1 MNNVICTADIRSNKK
16 TYLIVW
22 YILLLLAGYVIALL
36 HNDGFDHAIWL
47 FCLPVYTY
55 EKGVWVNG
63 WIDHYVK
70 GGGWFKFFDYGDER
84 DLYMWLLCISI
95 FIICV
100 IGIPLIIKAIF
111 SHIEKNSSLKLTESG
126 IEGKRKKLF
135 SSAELK
141 LPIDKVDNIMVRSN
155 VFCALFGGK
164 IVAVSSASGLV
175 KFPWV
180 QNAEEFVNAT
190 LAKIEEYKKTIKD
203 DNKSLISAVAQSASA
218 ATNSSTSAKVKEL
231 KEMLDSGLISQ
242 EEFEAKRQE
251 LLSKM

>member
-1 MNNVICTADIRSNKK
+1 MDKEICRAKIIHDKSTGYIIWFILIAVFSVAGSVFPNIGNYIRSHFFFIAYKYDDGK
-16 TYLIVW
+16 YYHFYTDRFILI
-22 YILLLLAGYVIALL
+22 ILIAIALIL
-36 HNDGFDHAIWL
+36 IPIF
-47 FCLPVYTY
+47 
-55 EKGVWVNG
+55 
-63 WIDHYVK
+63 VK
-70 GGGWFKFFDYGDER
+70 II
-84 DLYMWLLCISI
+84 ISN
-95 FIICV
+95 
-100 IGIPLIIKAIF
+100 
-111 SHIEKNSSLKLTESG
+111 IEKSSLVLNEKG

-175 KFPWV
+175 RFPFV